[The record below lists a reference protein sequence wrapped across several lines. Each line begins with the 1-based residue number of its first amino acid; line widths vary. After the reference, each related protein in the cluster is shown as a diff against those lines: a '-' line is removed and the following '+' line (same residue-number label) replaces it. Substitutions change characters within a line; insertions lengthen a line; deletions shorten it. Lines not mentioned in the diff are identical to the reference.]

1 MKDYKQGQIMNIEKS
16 TLLSD
21 IKRLNALP
29 AGGLSISGDNTPVA
43 VNTDAQL
50 PAPAQGSSGELGM
63 GSLGEID
70 SPPPVVEDSVSSDG
84 GTAALASESG
94 SGGLTVKMAASI
106 YVLNHSFDEQK
117 GVLELIA

>member
-1 MKDYKQGQIMNIEKS
+1 MNIDQS
-16 TLLSD
+16 TRISD
-21 IKRLNALP
+21 IGRLSSLT
-29 AGGLSISGDNTPVA
+29 AGGSSISDNNTPVN
-43 VNTDAQL
+43 VNRDAQL
-50 PAPAQGSSGELGM
+50 PAPAKSSSGELDM
-63 GSLGEID
+63 GTLGEID
-70 SPPPVVEDSVSSDG
+70 SPPPVVEDSVPSDG